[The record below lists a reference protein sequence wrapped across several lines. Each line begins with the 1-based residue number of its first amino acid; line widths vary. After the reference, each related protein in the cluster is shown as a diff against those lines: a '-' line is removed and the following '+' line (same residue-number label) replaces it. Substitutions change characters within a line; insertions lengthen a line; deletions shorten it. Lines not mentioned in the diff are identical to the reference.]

1 MNEINTVSC
10 AIIIF
15 FFALTDA
22 FMNQAPTAGHPII
35 VNSNTIE
42 LTVHTFCYLGL
53 RLTLC

>member
-1 MNEINTVSC
+1 MLTILNEWTEG
-10 AIIIF
+10 AEF
-15 FFALTDA
+15 TEWKTDA